1 MLPKEVFLFW
11 KLCSRWKLQPLCVC
25 PQKVLIL
32 QRNLVMVG
40 LLTGIPCRGFSLNF
54 HQGLETFRLAWGKMG
69 RKLMQPLPRNS
80 SFMRSLSC
88 WELLSILLAPVY
100 LTGPSSA
107 FLSWGWGALAA
118 LRSSHPLA
126 PLPSAAPGDSDFLYE
141 EPFVAGIPQEPP
153 GAAAAPGA
161 LPQPVPPC
169 ISSLETHCYAGNQKF
184 PHSPSGIL
192 IDFYG
197 L

>member
-107 FLSWGWGALAA
+107 FLSWGRGALAA
-118 LRSSHPLA
+118 LRSSHPLG
-126 PLPSAAPGDSDFLYE
+126 PSA
-141 EPFVAGIPQEPP
+141 
-153 GAAAAPGA
+153 
-161 LPQPVPPC
+161 
-169 ISSLETHCYAGNQKF
+169 ISSTRGQWLFVGGTFCSWNSSGASRSCCCSWGSPTARASLYFISGNPLLCWK
-184 PHSPSGIL
+184 PKVPS
-192 IDFYG
+192 
-197 L
+197 